1 MNRRIVVTGLGLITP
16 VGNTVADTWDA
27 IKASRSGIG
36 MIDSFDTEAF
46 SVKIG
51 GSIRD
56 FDLDAYMSKKDA
68 RKMDPFIHYGI
79 ASAVQA

>member
-16 VGNTVADTWDA
+16 VGNTVADVDA
-27 IKASRSGIG
+27 IKAGRSGIG

-51 GSIRD
+51 GSIRI
-56 FDLDAYMSKKDA
+56 LTLM
-68 RKMDPFIHYGI
+68 RT
-79 ASAVQA
+79 